1 MADASAVANQAWN
14 IMIDMVSSG
23 DADIEKI
30 LRQAATQYLAEIEV
44 LQVEITDFTA
54 LLKARSKYT
63 KMAKNGQM
71 TEHDVLQLTHTRAL
85 ISDFLQGDIPKRLY
99 ETAFAFQQLLN
110 SVLGQTVKMV
120 YVFQGKEGPELYEVL
135 NEDILSF
142 DTSSRHQ
149 LVARYNAN
157 SKNFQ
162 SALKK
167 LELTEKTTNYDPKG
181 LINTYNE
188 TVRRYNISRAHN
200 NHVVL
205 CKPNG
210 VWYVTKVSSLGDINE
225 AYAAVVIL
233 NQPTP
238 TFKSDL
244 EQNIYDFLMG
254 FVSQVDNISGLLQGD
269 VSKDGIEYGIKSA
282 GASTLGLAQMK
293 KLAQEILATPGF
305 DKNKLL
311 EVKQRFAAK
320 GKLRNK
326 IERMEEDTW
335 DELIDLIQF
344 DK

>member
-1 MADASAVANQAWN
+1 MADISAVANQAWDT
-14 IMIDMVSSG
+14 MIEMVSSG

-30 LRQAATQYLAEIEV
+30 LRQAAKQYLDEIEI
-44 LQVEITDFTA
+44 LQIEITDFTA
-54 LLKARSKYT
+54 LLKARSRYV
-63 KMAKNGQM
+63 KMAKSGQM
-71 TEHDVLQLTHTRAL
+71 SEYDVLQLSHTRSL

-149 LVARYNAN
+149 LVARYNAS

-167 LELTEKTTNYDPKG
+167 LELTEKTTNYDPKS

-188 TVRRYNISRAHN
+188 TVRRYNISREHN

-205 CKPNG
+205 CKPSG

-238 TFKSDL
+238 TFKNDL
-244 EQNIYDFLMG
+244 EQNIYDFLVG

-326 IERMEEDTW
+326 IERVVDDTW